1 MKNYV
6 LLIGRIRGSET
17 LTIRTG
23 QANGRKILRLC
34 FNFRIE
40 VEIAGN
46 SPNQRNLEAQD
57 FSLARITGF

>member
-6 LLIGRIRGSET
+6 LLVGRIRGSET

-23 QANGRKILRLC
+23 QPNGRKILRFC

-40 VEIAGN
+40 VEIASN
-46 SPNQRNLEAQD
+46 SPNQRNLEAED
-57 FSLARITGF
+57 FSLARIRGF